1 MCQAEKKQDVGGLFL
16 HLKIPAK
23 NVENIWFP
31 FGSLAILRTG
41 KTVSWRGWSHP
52 ASYRKTN

>member
-41 KTVSWRGWSHP
+41 KTVS
-52 ASYRKTN
+52 